1 MHPSEAILILY
12 LEDKLSAEEREET
25 ESHLSDCAHCAEQL
39 ESIRKLSMWEDDASI
54 PMPEPSVLRKAE
66 RLVQSNSSFWNA
78 PWLGIPRWGFAAAA
92 VLVVAVGLAYFS
104 TQAPVATRFRDSS
117 PATEHLTMIPA
128 DNARVDG
135 PKLSF
140 KWSGV
145 ENSVGYRVYLYDN
158 SGSVLWSS
166 STGDTTMTLSPA
178 ISLRSQTNYLWRVE
192 IFFRDG
198 SIHRSLVHVFT
209 YAPVSP

>member
-12 LEDKLSAEEREET
+12 LEDKLSAEEREEM

-39 ESIRKLSMWEDDASI
+39 EMIRKLSMWEDDASI
-54 PMPEPSVLRKAE
+54 PMPEPRTLRKAE
-66 RLVQSNSSFWNA
+66 QLVRSGRPFWNA
-78 PWLGIPRWGFAAAA
+78 QWYGIPRWGIAAVA
-92 VLVVAVGLAYFS
+92 VLVAAVGIAYFS
-104 TQAPVATRFRDSS
+104 AQAPVATRFRDSA
-117 PATEHLTMIPA
+117 PAMEHLTMIPA
-128 DNARVDG
+128 DNARVED
-135 PKLSF
+135 PEPSF

-145 ENSVGYRVYLYDN
+145 ENSVGYRMYLYDN

-178 ISLRSQTNYLWRVE
+178 IVLRAHTNYLWRVE

>member
-12 LEDKLSAEEREET
+12 LEDRLSAQEREET
-25 ESHLSDCAHCAEQL
+25 ESHLSDCAECVEQL
-39 ESIRKLSMWEDDASI
+39 EIIRKLSMWEDDASI
-54 PMPEPSVLRKAE
+54 PMPEPSVLQSAE
-66 RLVQSNSSFWNA
+66 RLVQSNA
-78 PWLGIPRWGFAAAA
+78 PFRRFGIPRWGLAAAA

-104 TQAPVATRFRDSS
+104 TRGPVATRFRDSS

-128 DNARVDG
+128 DNARVEG
-135 PKLSF
+135 SRLNF
-140 KWSGV
+140 QWSGV

-158 SGSVLWSS
+158 SGSILWSS

-178 ISLRSQTNYLWRVE
+178 VSLHSQTNYLWRVE